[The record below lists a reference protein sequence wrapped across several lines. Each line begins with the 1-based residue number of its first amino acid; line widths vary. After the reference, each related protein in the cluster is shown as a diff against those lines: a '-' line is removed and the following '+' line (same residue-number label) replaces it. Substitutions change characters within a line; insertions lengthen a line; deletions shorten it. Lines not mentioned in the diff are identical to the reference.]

1 MKIRLDHVAVAVS
14 DIKAAIDTFEA
25 SLGLECEKVEE
36 VESESSKVAFFDL
49 GGPHLELVQP
59 TTADSAMGRSLEKRG
74 EGLHHICLEVEDLEL
89 SMAAMKAKG
98 IRLMSDSPKPGANN
112 TKICFVHPKS
122 MNGVLVEL
130 VEKP

>member
-1 MKIRLDHVAVAVS
+1 MKIRLDHVAVAVA
-14 DIKAAIDTFEA
+14 DITTAIDCFEA
-25 SLGLECEKVEE
+25 SLGLTCEKVEE
-36 VESESSKVAFFDL
+36 VQSESAKVAFFDL

-59 TTADSAMGRSLEKRG
+59 TSADSAMGRSLAKRG
-74 EGLHHICLEVEDLEL
+74 EGLHHICLEVEDIEL

-98 IRLMSDSPKPGANN
+98 IQLMSDAPKPGANN